1 MCFVHV
7 HAVVYIDLTC
17 VEIVFLNVHAVRVS
31 GLPFFGPISGTP
43 MSPKTSSYVSARAT
57 LHWWGPK
64 SRNSIIA
71 VCSCTHHHCHCTIS
85 LEKLMMAV
93 QELLSTLLHALLPL
107 ESIMFL
113 VIHFPQA
120 TVWANLPYYPNI
132 NFTYYSN
139 ICFGIE

>member
-1 MCFVHV
+1 
-7 HAVVYIDLTC
+7 
-17 VEIVFLNVHAVRVS
+17 
-31 GLPFFGPISGTP
+31 
-43 MSPKTSSYVSARAT
+43 
-57 LHWWGPK
+57 
-64 SRNSIIA
+64 
-71 VCSCTHHHCHCTIS
+71 
-85 LEKLMMAV
+85 MMAV